1 MNIKFQTKSIL
12 MVAGDMSAIHPSSW
26 RNGLASETRLSTP
39 FKKILAMALPS
50 VAKREPESS
59 ELSSSD
65 LYNIIDL
72 YEDDL
77 PASAALDTELHCWDV
92 KWRGK
97 IEEAKC
103 NNSPSKAMR
112 ETDTDF
118 YLPAAANS
126 MHFACHQDIPV
137 DLDRIIDEFAR
148 KYQRIMHL
156 RDLCFIDEA
165 N

>member
-1 MNIKFQTKSIL
+1 MWISSSKLKAL

-39 FKKILAMALPS
+39 FKKILAMVLPS

-65 LYNIIDL
+65 LSNIIDL

-103 NNSPSKAMR
+103 NDSPSKAMR

-118 YLPAAANS
+118 RLNIYQLLLIACTLP
-126 MHFACHQDIPV
+126 V
-137 DLDRIIDEFAR
+137 TRI
-148 KYQRIMHL
+148 YQLTLTELLMNLHKSIK
-156 RDLCFIDEA
+156 E
-165 N
+165 